1 MAYSAAKIYNGKATV
16 GRFNVDAGDETAE
29 KYEVVS
35 IPTTFLFK
43 GGKVVGKK
51 IGVLDQ
57 DVLNMFVS
65 QGLA

>member
-29 KYEVVS
+29 KYEVG